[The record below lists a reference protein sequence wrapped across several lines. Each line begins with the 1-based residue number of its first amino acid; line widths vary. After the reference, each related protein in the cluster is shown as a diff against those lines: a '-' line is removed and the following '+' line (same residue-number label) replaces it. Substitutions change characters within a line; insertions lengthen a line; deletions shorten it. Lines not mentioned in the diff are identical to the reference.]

1 MRSAIVISSVSDDIA
16 NIRNAFGPD
25 FRFCTAAD
33 VPTALRIL
41 DRVRYDLIFA
51 DLDILSVYTG
61 ENGPEGA
68 LQLFQQR
75 YPAIELVIMTLPAQI
90 RKAVDWV
97 KAGARDYVSYPIS
110 RDEVRLVTDS
120 IAQSILRQSELD
132 YLRDKFWKSDAL
144 DVVQTKSQAM
154 VDVFKKI
161 RSVASTK
168 TTVLLVGETGTGKGI
183 LAKLIHQ
190 HSNRQNAQFIS
201 VHCGAIPDTLLESEL
216 FGHEKGAFT
225 GAVRKKLGKF
235 EIANGGTILLD
246 EIGTLT
252 PPAQI
257 KLLQVLQD
265 GTFSRVGGEET
276 IQTNARVIAATNSD
290 LKQLSEA
297 GAFRKDLYYR
307 LNVFPIE
314 IPPLRER
321 SEDLPHLIEVF
332 LRRLNREFQKSIHT
346 VHAQVIV
353 GLSRYEWPGNVREL
367 ENLLERAYILENSNT
382 LTPESFPL
390 ELFEGQNP
398 SVVMP
403 LHARLPLAQA
413 RKVALEDFERQYL
426 KELVARNQGR
436 INTSASEAGISTR
449 QLHKLMSKYS
459 IRKEEFK
466 QDPAEKQ

>member
-1 MRSAIVISSVSDDIA
+1 MVISSVPDDIA
-16 NIRNAFGPD
+16 TIRNAFGPE
-25 FRFCTAAD
+25 FRFSTAAD
-33 VPTALRIL
+33 LPAALRIL

-51 DLDILSVYTG
+51 DLDILTGYTCDSS
-61 ENGPEGA
+61 PESA

-75 YPAIELVIMTLPAQI
+75 YPAIELVIMTSPAQI
-90 RKAVDWV
+90 RKAVGWV

-110 RDEVRLVTDS
+110 RDEIRLVADS

-132 YLRDKFWKSDAL
+132 YLRDKFWKTDAL
-144 DVVQTKSQAM
+144 DVVQTRSKAM
-154 VDVFKKI
+154 VEVFKKI

-183 LAKLIHQ
+183 MAKLIHQ
-190 HSNRQNAQFIS
+190 HSNRQGAQFIS
-201 VHCGAIPDTLLESEL
+201 VHCGAIPDSLLESEL

-235 EIANGGTILLD
+235 EISNGGTIFLD

-276 IQTNARVIAATNSD
+276 IQTNARVIAATNSN

-297 GAFRKDLYYR
+297 GEFRKDLYYR

-314 IPPLRER
+314 IPSLRER
-321 SEDLPHLIEVF
+321 AEDLPHLIEVF
-332 LRRLNREFQKSIHT
+332 LKRLNREFQKSIHG
-346 VHAQVIV
+346 VHPQVIA
-353 GLSRYEWPGNVREL
+353 GLSHYDWPGNVREL
-367 ENLLERAYILENSNT
+367 ENLLERAYILENSNI

-390 ELFEGQNP
+390 DLFEGQNP
-398 SVVMP
+398 SAVVPLHSRMP
-403 LHARLPLAQA
+403 LAEA

-426 KELVARNQGR
+426 KDLVARNQGR
-436 INTSASEAGISTR
+436 INISASEAGISTR
-449 QLHKLMSKYS
+449 QLHKLMSRYG

-466 QDPAEKQ
+466 HDAGVK